1 MIRSDSDSTDVE
13 KRVKRIPNKD
23 SKKKLRKKSHEVQVI
38 EKNNILFEKIICSGC
53 YCSIVNDNIYADR
66 SVTDIVN
73 EFSCHCCD
81 YTDKRCCCYF
91 NKFNENL
98 ELEGYLE
105 NSYLQKVLN
114 DKNFCARFKLFNV
127 VPLASITN
135 RSKRATAKKKVVIN
149 SEIGKRSVAINKSTG
164 KLTKKLSSNTKKLHL
179 DTIGQENC
187 DHIQNSAD
195 KENKQSICNL
205 KKVSNK
211 KRKLAV
217 VNGEND
223 DSGEPESK
231 YKKDKLTINEINSHS
246 SIATTVTFVDNSQ
259 DKMAVYEL
267 DYRFNTQPPSENP
280 HMLLNKSNKAIS
292 NEDHQNLLNSKH
304 HLHHHNHHLSNSNSS
319 GYHSRQSSNN
329 SIATLCNIGNT
340 CYLNSVVYTLRFAP
354 FFLHKLHHLVEDMVQ
369 VYTKL
374 SHNRVKSSSLGRNVG
389 GLQGQS
395 SRSWSN
401 KDLASLGSNSSDNKP
416 KTNRQLA
423 TERLHELYQS
433 LHRNEVSNSQDPFH
447 AGTFLQAVQDVSS
460 IFEGNQQQD
469 AHEFLMLLLDSIRE
483 SCQTLMKTITDNPDI
498 ITNG

>member
-1 MIRSDSDSTDVE
+1 MITSDSDSTDVE
-13 KRVKRIPNKD
+13 KRDTKIPIKGSEKNL
-23 SKKKLRKKSHEVQVI
+23 KKNSHKVQVI
-38 EKNNILFEKIICSGC
+38 DENNNIFKNQKCSGC
-53 YCSIVNDNIYADR
+53 NCSEFNDNIYAEKPIN
-66 SVTDIVN
+66 DIIKA
-73 EFSCHCCD
+73 FTCYCID
-81 YTDKRCCCYF
+81 FTDKQCCCYF
-91 NKFNENL
+91 NKLSEKFEI
-98 ELEGYLE
+98 EDHFE
-105 NSYLQKVLN
+105 NSYLQKIICN
-114 DKNFCARFKLFNV
+114 KNFTARFKLYNIG
-127 VPLASITN
+127 PLAPINN
-135 RSKRATAKKKVVIN
+135 RCRRATVKRKETSSRI
-149 SEIGKRSVAINKSTG
+149 STRSVTIKKST
-164 KLTKKLSSNTKKLHL
+164 KTLTSNLSSYTKKLYL

-187 DHIQNSAD
+187 DYIPNSAE
-195 KENKQSICNL
+195 KENKNSLCNL
-205 KKVSNK
+205 KKVPNN

-223 DSGEPESK
+223 DSGVHKSK
-231 YKKDKLTINEINSHS
+231 YKKDKLTINEINSHI
-246 SIATTVTFVDNSQ
+246 SIVTTDKTVDILQ

-280 HMLLNKSNKAIS
+280 HMLMNKSNKAIS

-304 HLHHHNHHLSNSNSS
+304 HLHHHNHHLSNSNLS
-319 GYHSRQSSNN
+319 GYHPRQSSNN

-374 SHNRVKSSSLGRNVG
+374 SHNRVKSSSLGRNVS

-395 SRSWSN
+395 GRSWSN

-416 KTNRQLA
+416 KTNRQIA

-433 LHRNEVSNSQDPFH
+433 LHRNEISNSQDPFH
-447 AGTFLQAVQDVSS
+447 AGTFLQAVQDVSA

-483 SCQTLMKTITDNPDI
+483 SCQTLRETITDNPDI